1 MARYDKDTREKCI
14 QLRLSGRTMK
24 SITDEYG
31 LGAGTLKYW
40 MNEYE
45 KQSETDVKGTTASN
59 KDLLKQLEELK
70 KENEFLKKAASYFA
84 SSQKR

>member
-1 MARYDKDTREKCI
+1 MARYDHEIKEKCI
-14 QLRLSGRTMK
+14 QLRLSGRTIK

-45 KQSETDVKGTTASN
+45 KSTDTNVKETTASN
-59 KDLLKQLEELK
+59 KELLKQLEELK